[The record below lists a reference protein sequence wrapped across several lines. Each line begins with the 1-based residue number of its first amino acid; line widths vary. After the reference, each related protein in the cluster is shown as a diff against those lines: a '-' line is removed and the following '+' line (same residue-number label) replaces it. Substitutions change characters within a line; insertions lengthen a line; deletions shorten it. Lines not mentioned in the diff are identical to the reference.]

1 MKYVSVSDLF
11 MIIRLLYH
19 KQKRIASA

>member
-11 MIIRLLYH
+11 MIVRLLYH